1 MTKMTAAQIKAEMK
15 RQALAKLADALTAAG
30 AEMYKGEYHLA
41 IPVDVDGEKW
51 VKVDLTAA
59 QYTDTK
65 VASAFDPFELQAEY
79 LAECEVKAKEAE
91 AKAKAKEEAKARK
104 ASKSKAKG

>member
-1 MTKMTAAQIKAEMK
+1 MTKMTAAQIKTEMK
-15 RQALAKLADALTAAG
+15 RQALAKLTEALAAADAVMYAG
-30 AEMYKGEYHLA
+30 EFHLA

-65 VASAFDPFELQAEY
+65 VAAAFDPFELQMEY
-79 LAECEVKAKEAE
+79 EMECEVKAKEAE

-104 ASKSKAKG
+104 ASKSKARG